1 MINRQTHCLGDGY
14 IRRGGCTPGSLHEA
28 ELWEDLNCLR
38 NILLLRWN
46 LKVSSSREEK
56 RRSDEKS
63 LQRSTDWDLKVA
75 IKVGQNF
82 KYDKSRFA
90 SAVRSSCAGFCAVK
104 FIVVPLR
111 TSWGTV
117 GTEMLGLPALV
128 LLNDMLLDSQG
139 AEEISQHFLQQ
150 LCLKTRQEEQSKC

>member
-1 MINRQTHCLGDGY
+1 MVTLGGGAVHRGVCTRLNYERIWIVWEIFCCWDG
-14 IRRGGCTPGSLHEA
+14 IEM
-28 ELWEDLNCLR
+28 
-38 NILLLRWN
+38 
-46 LKVSSSREEK
+46 KVSSSREEK

-63 LQRSTDWDLKVA
+63 LQRGTDWDLTVA

-82 KYDKSRFA
+82 KYDKSCFA